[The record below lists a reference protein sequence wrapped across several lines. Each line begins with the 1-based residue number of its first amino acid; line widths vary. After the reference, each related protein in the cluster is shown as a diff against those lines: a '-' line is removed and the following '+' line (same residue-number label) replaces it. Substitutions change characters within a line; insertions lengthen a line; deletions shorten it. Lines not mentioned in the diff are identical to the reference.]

1 MLRLYKFFIL
11 YSSFFILIVLSGLNP
26 QQREAAEH
34 TTGPLLVV
42 AGAGSGKTRAL
53 THRIA
58 YLLSRGVP
66 AWQILA
72 VTFTNKAAGEM
83 KERVH
88 SLITESSEPPTVGTF
103 HSIGVRILRSDFEAL
118 GRDRN
123 FSILD
128 ADDALSKI
136 KKILKNKGIDDKKF
150 APRAVFSRISLSK
163 NNFISP
169 TEYSAQAD
177 APFEKVTA
185 EVFSEYE
192 KQKETENALDFDDL
206 IVLPVVLFEKN
217 PHVLKKYQ
225 NRWKYVS
232 VDEFQDTNAVQ
243 LKFLDL
249 LTREHRNL
257 CAIGDSDQS
266 IYAFRGADI
275 SNILN
280 FQKLYDDAK
289 VVKLEQNYRST
300 QNILDAADGVIKNNE
315 SRVPKKMW
323 TESGAGELVEIMDC
337 GDEREEAGIIAQTI
351 GDMHYSHG
359 KKYADFAI
367 LLRTNA
373 QSRALEEAMMRN
385 SIPYQMIGG
394 LKFYS
399 RKEIRDVL
407 AYLKVIENPKDTESL
422 LRIINLPPRKI
433 GATTIARLMQYASDR
448 SISMAEVIDHIDFA
462 EGITPAAKIALGD
475 FGGKI
480 IQLRHL
486 KNTISVAELISKIIE
501 MFGLERFYRDGTEE
515 GESRFENVREL
526 QSVAHKFDSVSED
539 ALSVF
544 LQDVAL
550 IADIDNLETADRV
563 TIMTLHASKGL
574 EFPIV
579 FIPACEEGI
588 LPHARSLLDPDQL
601 EEERRLM
608 YVGMTRAMEK
618 LFLVRAKSRMAFGD
632 FQRNPESRFL
642 EEIPSACV
650 YRPNGETGDTGLS
663 EITYNTD
670 EYNDVYISPFEMG
683 DRVQHFK
690 FGQGTVQEVQGDLA
704 TIQFDTAGKKKM
716 SLSVAPLEKIN
727 E

>member
-1 MLRLYKFFIL
+1 M
-11 YSSFFILIVLSGLNP
+11 LSGLNP
-26 QQREAAEH
+26 QQKKAAEH

-58 YLLSRGVP
+58 YLLSRGVQP
-66 AWQILA
+66 WQILA

-83 KERVH
+83 KERVS
-88 SLITESSEPPTVGTF
+88 SLIDGAYEPPTIGTF
-103 HSIGVRILRSDFEAL
+103 HSIGVRILRADFEAL
-118 GRDRN
+118 GRERN

-128 ADDALSKI
+128 ADDAKNKV

-150 APRAVFSRISLSK
+150 TPRAVFSHISLAK
-163 NNFISP
+163 NNFLSP
-169 TEYSAQAD
+169 GEYSAQAD
-177 APFEKVTA
+177 TPFKKISA
-185 EVFSEYE
+185 EVFLEYE
-192 KQKETENALDFDDL
+192 KQKEAENAVDFDDL
-206 IVLPVVLFEKN
+206 IVLPVLLFEKN
-217 PHVLKKYQ
+217 PHILQKYQ

-289 VVKLEQNYRST
+289 IIKLEQNYRST

-323 TESGAGELVEIMDC
+323 TESGTGEQVEVMDC
-337 GDEREEAGIIAQTI
+337 EDEREEAGLIAQTI
-351 GDMHYSHG
+351 GDMLGIDG

-373 QSRALEEAMMRN
+373 QSRALEEAMMRK

-399 RKEIRDVL
+399 RKEIRDIL
-407 AYLKVIENPKDTESL
+407 AYLKVIENQKDTESL

-433 GATTIARLMQYASDR
+433 GATTVARLMQYASDR
-448 SISMAEVIDHIDFA
+448 SISLAEVIDHIDFA
-462 EGITPAAKIALGD
+462 EGITPAAKISLSD

-480 IQLRHL
+480 MQLRHL
-486 KNTISVAELISKIIE
+486 KNTISVAELIGKIIE
-501 MFGLERFYRDGTEE
+501 VFGLEKFYRDGTEE
-515 GESRFENVREL
+515 GESRFENVCEL
-526 QSVAHKFDSVSED
+526 QSVAYKFNTVDED
-539 ALSVF
+539 ALSLF

-550 IADIDNLETADRV
+550 IADIDNLETVDRV
-563 TIMTLHASKGL
+563 TIMTLHSSKGL
-574 EFPIV
+574 EFPVV
-579 FIPACEEGI
+579 FIPGCEEGL
-588 LPHARSLLDPDQL
+588 LPHSRSLLDPNQL

-618 LFLVRAKSRMAFGD
+618 LFLLRAKNRMAFGD
-632 FQRNPESRFL
+632 FQHNPESRFL
-642 EEIPSACV
+642 DEIPANCV
-650 YRPNGETGDTGLS
+650 HRPNGERGDTGLS
-663 EITYNTD
+663 GDFLYNTEAYD
-670 EYNDVYISPFEMG
+670 DVFVSPFTVG
-683 DRVQHFK
+683 DRVSHFK
-690 FGQGTVQEVQGDLA
+690 FGQGSLREIQGDLA
-704 TIQFDTAGKKKM
+704 MIEFDTAGKKKM
-716 SLSVAPLEKIN
+716 SLSVAPLEKIK
-727 E
+727 EEEW